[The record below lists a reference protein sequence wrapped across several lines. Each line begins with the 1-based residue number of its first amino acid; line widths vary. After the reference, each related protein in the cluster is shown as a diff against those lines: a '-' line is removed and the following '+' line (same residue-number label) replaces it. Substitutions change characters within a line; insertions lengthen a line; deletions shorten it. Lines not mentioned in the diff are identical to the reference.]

1 MFQQQRY
8 PLLTIDLGK
17 IRDNTKYAISTATDL
32 EVFGVT
38 KGCAG
43 AGPVAQAMIDGGVA
57 GLADSRL
64 LNLQNLRKCFP
75 DLQLLSL
82 RQPMIGEIREI
93 VDLGA
98 NMMIS
103 DPAILPKLT
112 AICDRL
118 GRRQKVLVMIEVGD
132 DREGLAP
139 KDFLALA
146 ANIKK
151 WPALDFVGI
160 AANVGCCG
168 SQTTSLAAIEILCDL
183 ANKSRSMG
191 VNLDIVSAGNSSCWK
206 LLKAGSIPRSANQLR
221 LGELLLLGNETETN
235 KPAVGFHQNACLL
248 EAEVLEASV
257 KQGEQQLIVAAGCQD
272 IGRGSLKPLNKKM
285 QLTRTTS
292 DHAVLKSETNLNLN
306 VGDVVTL
313 IPSYF
318 ALQSLSAS
326 PHVRRDFI
334 GYNNERVQLAI
345 GNNQVF

>member
-1 MFQQQRY
+1 
-8 PLLTIDLGK
+8 
-17 IRDNTKYAISTATDL
+17 
-32 EVFGVT
+32 
-38 KGCAG
+38 
-43 AGPVAQAMIDGGVA
+43 
-57 GLADSRL
+57 
-64 LNLQNLRKCFP
+64 
-75 DLQLLSL
+75 
-82 RQPMIGEIREI
+82 MIGEIREI